1 MSSSK
6 NENHNNL
13 TLMKSTLKSE
23 IQNLISERDN
33 IVKQNNKKFTLL
45 KEFDNYIYNTI
56 LNSRNSFLDLFK
68 NQQFDNNILLSLEDK
83 LKKKI
88 SSRNDLIRDIMNEVK

>member
-83 LKKKI
+83 LKKKNI
-88 SSRNDLIRDIMNEVK
+88 FKK